1 MTWLLNDPA
10 DFAREALEGF
20 CAAHPEY
27 VQAVRGGVLRA
38 TASPEGEVA
47 LVVGGGS
54 GHYPAFAGWVG
65 PGMAH
70 AAVCGNLFASPSASQ
85 AHSVV
90 SSVDNGGGVVLAFG
104 NYAGD
109 VLHFGQAAE
118 RLRAEG
124 VDVRVVTVSDDVAS
138 NTPDK
143 HRDRRGIAGDLPVV
157 KTMGAA
163 IARGADL
170 DEVER
175 LGWKANDATRTL
187 GVAFDGCT
195 LPGQDAPLFSLRE
208 RRMGVGLGIHG
219 EPGVREEPLASAAE
233 VADLLVDGVLAE
245 EPSRGAGYAGRAAVI
260 LNGLGTVKYEE
271 LFVVYRRVAQRL
283 QDAGITPVQPEVGE
297 LVTSLDMAGL
307 SLTLVYLD
315 DELES
320 LWVAPADTPAFRRGE
335 VRPSAPRRPPLVE
348 EEGGQEPVPPS
359 SEASRRAARTLL
371 GHLEAVAE
379 SAKGHESHFAT
390 LDSVAGDGDHGQGMS
405 FGSKAAHEAARA
417 AVAEGAGAR
426 TTLVRAGAAWAD
438 AAGGTSGALWGALL
452 TAAGGALSDES
463 DETTKEDVIRA
474 AEAGGQAVLRLGGAA
489 VGDKTM
495 VDALVPFL
503 RTLRSEASGGAD
515 EAWRA
520 AATHAHEAAEST
532 ADLVARRGRSR
543 VLGERSLGTPDP
555 GAISFAVL
563 MSAVAERLGR
573 EETS

>member
-1 MTWLLNDPA
+1 VTRLMNDPA
-10 DFAREALEGF
+10 DFAREALDGF
-20 CAAHPEY
+20 CAAHPEH
-27 VQAVRGGVLRA
+27 VQAVRGGVRRS
-38 TASPEGEVA
+38 TSSPEGEVA

-70 AAVCGNLFASPSASQ
+70 GAVCGNIFASPSASQ
-85 AHSVV
+85 VHSVV
-90 SSVDNGGGVVLAFG
+90 SSVENGGGVVLAFG

-124 VDVRVVTVSDDVAS
+124 VDVRVITVSDDVAS
-138 NTPDK
+138 NTTDN

-157 KTMGAA
+157 KIMGAA
-163 IARGADL
+163 IAGGADL

-195 LPGQDAPLFSLRE
+195 LPGQDAPLFSLPE
-208 RRMGVGLGIHG
+208 LQMGVGLGIHG

-245 EPSRGAGYAGRAAVI
+245 EPPRGAWYSGRAAVL

-271 LFVVYRRVAQRL
+271 LFVVYRRVAERL
-283 QDAGITPVQPEVGE
+283 ADVGITPVQPEVGE

-315 DELES
+315 DELEN
-320 LWVAPADTPAFRRGE
+320 LWTAPADTPAFRRGA
-335 VRPSAPRRPPLVE
+335 VRTSTARRSAPVQDDGE
-348 EEGGQEPVPPS
+348 EPVPPS
-359 SEASRRAARTLL
+359 SEASRRAAGAALD
-371 GHLEAVAE
+371 HLEAVAR
-379 SAKGHESHFAT
+379 SAKEHETQFAA

-405 FGSKAAHEAARA
+405 FGSKAAHAAAHR
-417 AVAEGAGAR
+417 AVAEGAGLR
-426 TTLVRAGAAWAD
+426 TTLVRAGAAWAE
-438 AAGGTSGALWGALL
+438 AAGGTSGALWGAFL
-452 TAAGGALSDES
+452 TAAGGALSDDDQPSE
-463 DETTKEDVIRA
+463 EDAVGAVVA
-474 AEAGGQAVLRLGGAA
+474 AGQAILRLGGAA

-503 RTLRSEASGGAD
+503 DRLQAEARHGLVPAWRSAAASASEA
-515 EAWRA
+515 A
-520 AATHAHEAAEST
+520 AST

-555 GAISFAVL
+555 GAVSFAVL
-563 MSAVAERLGR
+563 MNTVADRLDK
-573 EETS
+573 EEPA

>member
-1 MTWLLNDPA
+1 MTRLMNDPA
-10 DFAREALEGF
+10 DFAREALDGF
-20 CAAHPEY
+20 CAAHPEH
-27 VQAVRGGVLRA
+27 VQPVRGGVRRS

-65 PGMAH
+65 TGMAH
-70 AAVCGNLFASPSASQ
+70 AAVCGNIFASPSASQ
-85 AHSVV
+85 VYSVT
-90 SSVDNGGGVVLAFG
+90 SSVENGGGVVLAFG

-124 VDVRVVTVSDDVAS
+124 VDLRVITVSDDVAS
-138 NTPDK
+138 NTPEN
-143 HRDRRGIAGDLPVV
+143 HRDRRGIAGDLPVIKV
-157 KTMGAA
+157 MGAA
-163 IARGADL
+163 IARGAGL

-195 LPGQDAPLFSLRE
+195 LPGQDAPLFSLPE

-219 EPGVREEPLASAAE
+219 EPGVREEPLSSATE

-245 EPSRGAGYAGRAAVI
+245 EPARGTAYAGRAAVI

-283 QDAGITPVQPEVGE
+283 EAAGITPVQPEVGE

-315 DELES
+315 EELED
-320 LWVAPADTPAFRRGE
+320 LWSAPADTPAFRRGE
-335 VRPSAPRRPPLVE
+335 VRERGASRPAPVDE
-348 EEGGQEPVPPS
+348 EAQEPVPPS
-359 SEASRRAARTLL
+359 SEESRRAAGTVTA
-371 GHLEAVAE
+371 HLEAMAR
-379 SAKGHESHFAT
+379 SAREHEREFAT

-405 FGSKAAHEAARA
+405 FGSRAAHEAARQ
-417 AVAEGAGAR
+417 AVAEGAGVR
-426 TTLVRAGAAWAD
+426 TTLVRAGAAWAE
-438 AAGGTSGALWGALL
+438 AAGGTSGALWGAFL
-452 TAAGGALSDES
+452 TAAGGALSDD
-463 DETTKEDVIRA
+463 DEPSG
-474 AEAGGQAVLRLGGAA
+474 AEVVRSVVAGGQAVLRLGGAQ

-503 RTLRSEASGGAD
+503 DTLQAEEPQGLGA
-515 EAWRA
+515 AWRSAGTRAREA
-520 AATHAHEAAEST
+520 AAGT

-555 GAISFAVL
+555 GAVSFAVL
-563 MSAVAERLGR
+563 MNTVAERLDDKECR
-573 EETS
+573 